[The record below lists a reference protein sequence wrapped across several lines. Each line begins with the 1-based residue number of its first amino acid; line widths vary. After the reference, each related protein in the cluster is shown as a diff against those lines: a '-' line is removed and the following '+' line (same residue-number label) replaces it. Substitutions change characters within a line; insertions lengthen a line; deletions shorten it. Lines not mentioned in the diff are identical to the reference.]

1 MNQSTPSSPSPPL
14 PLVASAQ
21 SLDMDNSGMP
31 DYRPLNRLHLNWDA
45 AAHSTHL
52 ALHDACSA
60 PPPWMYGA
68 VACRGRRPG
77 APRRNRVL
85 LWLSWIAAAAI
96 AGIAGYSLQE
106 MDQMEA
112 ASVHRTVF
120 MRTNTVAAADVQTVE
135 TDVANANDLEPAG
148 KPAPVPATD
157 STQKALQLSLAL
169 RAMPP
174 VPPVSAA
181 AVAPTWREPIA
192 TTTVPALDFVD
203 AEAIAG
209 PALLAPPP
217 APSPAIRQS
226 KRAKPRSALLDC
238 SDALKAMQLCEL

>member
-1 MNQSTPSSPSPPL
+1 MIQPEPSSPPQTSPL
-14 PLVASAQ
+14 GASA
-21 SLDMDNSGMP
+21 LPVGINSSAKP
-31 DYRPLNRLHLNWDA
+31 DYRPLNLLAPRWNA
-45 AAHSTHL
+45 VVQSTDV
-52 ALHDACSA
+52 ALYSSRAA

-77 APRRNRVL
+77 APRRNRAL

-120 MRTNTVAAADVQTVE
+120 RRTNTAAAADVQTVE
-135 TDVANANDLEPAG
+135 TDVANPNDLEPAG
-148 KPAPVPATD
+148 TPAQVPATD

-174 VPPVSAA
+174 APPVSAA